1 MFPSWILRSY
11 LPLRNP
17 IGFGASDLV
26 ELAVVAL
33 LVCLVV
39 ARAWIEPFARR
50 LAARTGWSMALL
62 AVLPVALRLAL
73 LPQYPVP
80 TPSGADDFSYLLLGD
95 TLSHLRLANPAHP
108 LHQFFEGI
116 FTLQQPAYSSI
127 FPVGQGLV
135 LALGQVIFGHP
146 WAGVLLSV
154 AVFCSLCYWM
164 LRAWTTLLWALAG
177 GLLAVFEFGP
187 LNQWTNCY
195 WGGTLS
201 AAAGCLVFG
210 ALPRLRERG
219 RTRDAA
225 LLGLGIAVQLLA
237 RPFECALLVFSA
249 VLFFLP
255 ALRDRNQ
262 WRGLARAA
270 AVAALAV
277 VPAVALT
284 LAQNKAVTGSWSTL
298 PYMLS
303 RYQYGVPAT
312 FTTQPNPV
320 PHRELTSEQ
329 DLDYR
334 AQCAI
339 HGNGTDALG
348 SYFERLGYRVRF
360 YRFFFLPPLYLA
372 LVVFLVT
379 IREFRFAW
387 VLLTLLIFSFGT
399 NFYPYFYPHYIAA
412 ITCLAVLVGIRGLER
427 LSSLKIRGTPV
438 GREAAGLILLLCAA
452 HFLFWYG
459 LHATRNE
466 ALLAGLG
473 QYETWDYINYGDPE
487 GRIAINERLA
497 QAPGKQLVFVRYGLR
512 HGFHSWIQNAADIDG
527 ARVVWACDF
536 GAAENEKLL
545 HYYPDRSA
553 WQVEPD
559 ARPPSLTPYRPDT
572 SEPDV
577 LRLESVP

>member
-1 MFPSWILRSY
+1 MFPSWVLRSY

-17 IGFGASDLV
+17 IGFGASDFV
-26 ELAVVAL
+26 ELAVVAM
-33 LVCLVV
+33 LVCLVM
-39 ARAWIEPFARR
+39 ARAWMEPFARR
-50 LAARTGWSMALL
+50 LAARPGWCIALL

-80 TPSGADDFSYLLLGD
+80 TPSGSDDFSYQLLGD
-95 TLSHLRLANPAHP
+95 TLSHLRLANPVHP
-108 LHQFFEGI
+108 LHRFFEGV

-127 FPVGQGLV
+127 FPLGQGFV
-135 LALGQVIFGHP
+135 LALGRMIFGHP

-154 AVFCSLCYWM
+154 AALCSLCYWM
-164 LRAWTTLLWALAG
+164 LRAWTTPLWALTG

-195 WGGTLS
+195 WGGALS

-210 ALPRLRERG
+210 ALPRLRDGR

-237 RPFECALLVFSA
+237 RPFECGLLAFSA

-255 ALRDRNQ
+255 ALRDRSQ

-284 LAQNKAVTGSWSTL
+284 LAQNKAVTGSWTTL

-303 RYQYGVPAT
+303 RYQYGVPAS
-312 FTTQPNPV
+312 FTTQPNPA
-320 PHRELTSEQ
+320 PHRQLTAEQ

-339 HGNGTDALG
+339 HGNGTDTLG
-348 SYFERLGYRVRF
+348 SYFERLGYRARF

-387 VLLTLLIFSFGT
+387 VLLTLLIFSLGT

-412 ITCLAVLVGIRGLER
+412 ITCLAVLTGIRGLER
-427 LSSLKIRGTPV
+427 LSSLKIRGLPV
-438 GREAAGLILLLCAA
+438 GREAAGLILLFCAA

-459 LHATRNE
+459 LHAARNE
-466 ALLAGLG
+466 ELLAGLG

-497 QAPGKQLVFVRYGLR
+497 QAPGKQLVFVRYAPR

-527 ARVVWACDF
+527 ARVVWALDL
-536 GAAENEKLL
+536 GAGENEKLL
-545 HYYPDRSA
+545 HYYPDRTA
-553 WQVEPD
+553 WLVEPD